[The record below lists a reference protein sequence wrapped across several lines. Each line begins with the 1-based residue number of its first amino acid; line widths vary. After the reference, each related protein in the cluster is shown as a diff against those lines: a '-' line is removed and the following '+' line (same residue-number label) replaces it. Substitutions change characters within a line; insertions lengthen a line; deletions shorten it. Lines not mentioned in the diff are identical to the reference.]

1 VKKTITLAVPC
12 VEVPMSDD
20 IQDKKKKNDKFR
32 AVGFLP
38 SQKTGG
44 DVAPRFREGEILVF
58 LSKR

>member
-1 VKKTITLAVPC
+1 
-12 VEVPMSDD
+12 MSDD